1 MATENEDLSSLIKN
15 RINTFQ
21 SVSEFEEI
29 GKVTYIGDGIA
40 RAKGLEN
47 VMSGELL
54 EFSNG
59 SIGMAQNLEMTDVG
73 IIILELMKISMRAIS
88 SNVQAKSWKYRSVM
102 L

>member
-40 RAKGLEN
+40 RERFGERN
-47 VMSGELL
+47 V
-54 EFSNG
+54 
-59 SIGMAQNLEMTDVG
+59 
-73 IIILELMKISMRAIS
+73 R
-88 SNVQAKSWKYRSVM
+88 
-102 L
+102 